1 LAIRAS
7 YFENQDNIETLSLG
21 LLTLNVVH
29 AKLVDLRSVPLHS
42 LQHIDM
48 TCKKVKIL
56 SQAEKAAK
64 LNAAEAEARR
74 LLRENSQRRVTRKG
88 ESVSL
93 AAVARRFGVCARSLQ
108 HRLRGSKPRADEM
121 ASRQKL
127 SPAEEKELA
136 VSCERALDYYFPL
149 TKAKL
154 CELAIKVLRK
164 REPDAAPLT
173 SAWYRHFMARHPE
186 MANRKARRMA
196 KERAWCSS
204 YPQLKDWYDEVCCRA
219 RCHLYLS

>member
-1 LAIRAS
+1 LAIRAN

-48 TCKKVKIL
+48 TRKKVKIL

-74 LLRENSQRRVTRKG
+74 LLHENSQRRVTRKG

-93 AAVARRFGVCARSLQ
+93 AAVARRFGV
-108 HRLRGSKPRADEM
+108 
-121 ASRQKL
+121 
-127 SPAEEKELA
+127 
-136 VSCERALDYYFPL
+136 
-149 TKAKL
+149 
-154 CELAIKVLRK
+154 I
-164 REPDAAPLT
+164 
-173 SAWYRHFMARHPE
+173 
-186 MANRKARRMA
+186 
-196 KERAWCSS
+196 WCCS
-204 YPQLKDWYDEVCCRA
+204 
-219 RCHLYLS
+219 